1 MNKQKLAYPGTG
13 SAAGKKASFTMP
25 EKMTPMLEQ
34 YFYWKKKYPECIL
47 FFRMGDFFEC
57 FYDDAKLVSRE
68 LDLALTARDVNKN
81 LPMAG
86 VPHHAVD
93 QYAAKLIEKG
103 YKIAICEQMTPPDG
117 RTLVDRRVIKI
128 LTPGTFIPEEG
139 AVNSALAALIA
150 GRDAW
155 TVGFLTPSASA
166 VQVGTFQPAE
176 AQSVLMSFS
185 PREILIPRGADYDYK
200 TELSSG
206 CSLTEASPEDFDP
219 DIGQARLCQLWG
231 LNSLAG
237 FGLEKG
243 DPRIGA
249 ACALVTYAEET
260 SFSKAAHI
268 RGITKIMPEGYM
280 HLDWNTQT
288 NLDLWNG
295 ENSLFSCL
303 DKCSASFGKKLLRD
317 WIARPL
323 CSIDKINARF
333 DAVQALYDHPDV
345 SSRVSDLLAKC
356 RDVERAIARI
366 HMKSTNPR
374 DLGAIRD
381 TLDIHPDISA
391 ALGSLCPQ
399 AELPDPEEL
408 SELRSLL
415 DRSLLPDLP
424 RALGLGAIAAPGCD
438 AELDQ
443 WRSLGDSGDQ
453 WLEDFAARERERTG
467 IPKLKVSYNKVF
479 GFYIEISRAA
489 LNGVGLPPEYTR
501 KQTLVNAERFITP
514 ELKEYEERRLQA
526 DSKIA
531 EIEQRIFDDLSAACI
546 EYTDVIQRL
555 GKALARIDVLNCFAA
570 AARERGYC
578 RPELTDERKLEIREG
593 RHPMV
598 EQALRGQPCIPND
611 LTMDLSRRTALVTGP
626 NMAGKSTYLRM
637 AAILQIMAQAGS
649 FIPAASAVLPLTDRV
664 FTRIGAH
671 DELAKGNSTFMV
683 EMMETSNILHN
694 VTPKSLVI
702 LDEIGRGTST
712 YDGMSI
718 AWAVIE
724 YLHSQCGMKPFVLF
738 ATHYHE
744 LTELE
749 KNMPGLFNLSMSVEE
764 TSEGVRFLHKIQPGP
779 ADRSYGIEVA
789 RIAGLPRVVLR
800 RAREILEH
808 LEQEQL
814 TGHQDISRF
823 APSQQV
829 SMFDLSGDAFIEE
842 VASLEPD
849 HMTPRDALDQ
859 LYKLVERA
867 KKLRCE

>member
-1 MNKQKLAYPGTG
+1 MEKQKTAHTDAGGQSAKKTG
-13 SAAGKKASFTMP
+13 FSMP

-57 FYDDAKLVSRE
+57 FYDDAKLVSKE
-68 LDLALTARDVNKN
+68 LDLALTARDVNKS

-103 YKIAICEQMTPPDG
+103 YKIAVCEQMTPPDG
-117 RTLVDRRVIKI
+117 RTLVDRQVIRI

-139 AVNSALAALIA
+139 TVNSALASLII
-150 GRDAW
+150 GQDTW

-166 VQVGTFQPAE
+166 VQVGTFLPTE
-176 AQSVLMSFS
+176 ARSVLMSFS
-185 PREILIPRGADYDYK
+185 PREILVPRGKNYDK
-200 TELSSG
+200 KIELHSG
-206 CSLTEASPEDFDP
+206 CTLTEASPEDFDP

-237 FGLEKG
+237 FGLEAG

-249 ACALVTYAEET
+249 ACALVTYSEET

-268 RGITKIMPEGYM
+268 HSITRIMPEGYM

-295 ENSLFSCL
+295 EDSLFNCL
-303 DKCSASFGKKLLRD
+303 DECSTSFGKKLLRD

-323 CSIDKINARF
+323 CSIEKINSRF
-333 DAVQALYDHPDV
+333 DAVQAFYEHPDV
-345 SSRVSDLLAKC
+345 SAQISGLLANC
-356 RDVERAIARI
+356 RDVERAIARL
-366 HMKSTNPR
+366 HMKSGNPR

-391 ALGSLCPQ
+391 VLGSLCPQ
-399 AELPDPEEL
+399 AELPLPDEL
-408 SELRSLL
+408 SELRLLL
-415 DRSLLPDLP
+415 DKSLLPELP

-443 WRSLGDSGDQ
+443 WRSLGNSGDQ
-453 WLEDFAARERERTG
+453 WLDDFAARERERTG
-467 IPKLKVSYNKVF
+467 IPKLKVNYNKVF

-489 LNGVGLPPEYTR
+489 LNGVKLPDEYTR

-531 EIEQRIFDDLSAACI
+531 EIEQRIFDELTAACI
-546 EYTDVIQRL
+546 KHTDAIQRL
-555 GKALARIDVLNCFAA
+555 GRALARIDVLNCFAA
-570 AARERGYC
+570 VALERGYC
-578 RPELTDERKLEIREG
+578 RPKITDDRRLEIHEG

-611 LTMDLSRRTALVTGP
+611 LNMDLSHRTALVTGP

-637 AAILQIMAQAGS
+637 AAVLQIMAQAGS

-724 YLHSQCGMKPFVLF
+724 YLHSLCGVQPFVLF

-749 KNMPGLFNLSMSVEE
+749 KTMPGLFNLSMSVEE
-764 TSEGVRFLHKIQPGP
+764 AGDGVRFLHKIQPGP

-800 RAREILEH
+800 RAREILER

-814 TGHQDISRF
+814 AEHQDISRF
-823 APSQQV
+823 VPSQQV

-842 VASLEPD
+842 VASIDPD
-849 HMTPRDALDQ
+849 QMTPRDALDE
-859 LYKLVERA
+859 LYKLVKRA

>member
-1 MNKQKLAYPGTG
+1 MEPEKTVSRQTSEGE
-13 SAAGKKASFTMP
+13 GKKAPFKMP

-34 YFYWKKKYPECIL
+34 YFYWKKKYPQCIL

-57 FYDDAKLVSRE
+57 FYDDAKLISRE
-68 LDLALTARDVNKN
+68 LDLALTARDTNKN

-93 QYAAKLIEKG
+93 QYAARLIEKG
-103 YKIAICEQMTPPDG
+103 YKIAVCEQMTPPDG
-117 RTLVDRRVIKI
+117 RTLVERQVVKI

-139 AVNSALAALIA
+139 TVNAALASLIIE
-150 GRDAW
+150 RDRW
-155 TVGFLTPSASA
+155 TVGFLTPSASS
-166 VQVGTFQPAE
+166 VQVGTFTPEE
-176 AQSVLMSFS
+176 ARSVMMSFS
-185 PREILIPRGADYDYK
+185 PREILVPRGKGYEKKLDLNAD
-200 TELSSG
+200 
-206 CSLTEASPEDFDP
+206 CSLTEALPEDFDP
-219 DIGQARLCQLWG
+219 NMGLARLCHLWEI
-231 LNSLAG
+231 NSLEG

-249 ACALVTYAEET
+249 ACALVTYSEET

-268 RGITKIMPEGYM
+268 RGITKIMPDGYM

-295 ENSLFSCL
+295 NDSLFSCL
-303 DKCSASFGKKLLRD
+303 DVCSTSFGKKTMRD

-323 CSIDKINARF
+323 CDIEKINSRF
-333 DAVQALYDHPDV
+333 DAVQALFERAELSAGLSELLLKCHDV
-345 SSRVSDLLAKC
+345 G
-356 RDVERAIARI
+356 RAIARL
-366 HMKSTNPR
+366 HMKSSNPR

-381 TLDIHPDISA
+381 TLDVHPEIYA
-391 ALGSLCPQ
+391 ALGDLCPQ
-399 AELPDPEEL
+399 ADLPAPEGL

-415 DRSLLPDLP
+415 DRALLPELP
-424 RALGLGAIAAPGCD
+424 RSLGLGALVASGYD

-453 WLEDFAARERERTG
+453 WLEKFAARQRERLG
-467 IPKLKVSYNKVF
+467 ISKLKVGYNKVF
-479 GFYIEISRAA
+479 GYYIEISRAV
-489 LNGVGLPPEYTR
+489 LNGLKLPEEYTR

-514 ELKEYEERRLQA
+514 ELKEYEERRLHA
-526 DSKIA
+526 DIKIA
-531 EIEQRIFDDLSAACI
+531 EIEQRIFDELTAACL
-546 EYTDVIQRL
+546 ERTAEIQRL
-555 GKALARIDVLNCFAA
+555 GEALARIDVFNSFAST
-570 AARERGYC
+570 ARQRGYR
-578 RPELTDERKLEIREG
+578 RPEITDQRRLEIHEG

-598 EQALRGQPCIPND
+598 ERALRGQPCIPND
-611 LTMDLSRRTALVTGP
+611 LTMDLSHRTALVTGP

-637 AAILQIMAQAGS
+637 AAVLQIMAQAGS

-694 VTPKSLVI
+694 VTPRSLVI

-724 YLHSQCGMKPFVLF
+724 FLHSQCGAQPFVLF

-749 KNMPGLFNLSMSVEE
+749 KSMPGLFNLSMTVEE
-764 TSEGVRFLHKIQPGP
+764 SSEGVRFLHKIKDGP

-789 RIAGLPRVVLR
+789 RIAGLPRKVLK

-808 LEQEQL
+808 LEQERL
-814 TGHQDISRF
+814 SDRRSVGN
-823 APSQQV
+823 AVPLQQV
-829 SMFDLSGDAFIEE
+829 SLFDLSGDAFIEE
-842 VASLEPD
+842 MASLDPD
-849 HMTPRDALDQ
+849 QMSPRQALDEIYR
-859 LYKLVERA
+859 LTARA

>member
-1 MNKQKLAYPGTG
+1 MEQQRTLRPQ
-13 SAAGKKASFTMP
+13 AAEPHKDKAPFTMP

-34 YFYWKKKYPECIL
+34 YFYWKKKYPQCIL

-57 FYDDAKLVSRE
+57 FYDDARLISRE

-93 QYAAKLIEKG
+93 QYAARLIEKG
-103 YKIAICEQMTPPDG
+103 YKIALCEQMTPPDG
-117 RTLVDRRVIKI
+117 RTLVERQVVKI

-139 AVNSALAALIA
+139 ALNAALASLIID
-150 GRDAW
+150 GDRW
-155 TVGFLTPSASA
+155 TVGFLTPSASS
-166 VQVGTFQPAE
+166 VQVGIFAPEE
-176 AQSVLMSFS
+176 ARSVMMSFS
-185 PREILIPRGADYDYK
+185 PREILIPRGKNYEKKLDFR
-200 TELSSG
+200 SQ
-206 CSLTEASPEDFDP
+206 CSLTETSAEDFDP
-219 DIGQARLCQLWG
+219 DMGLSRLCHLWEI
-231 LNSLAG
+231 NSLEG
-237 FGLEKG
+237 FGLERG

-249 ACALVTYAEET
+249 ACALVTYSEET

-295 ENSLFSCL
+295 DDSLFRCL
-303 DKCSASFGKKLLRD
+303 DLCSTSFGKKMMRD

-323 CSIDKINARF
+323 CDIEKINSRF
-333 DAVQALYDHPDV
+333 DAVQTLCRRA
-345 SSRVSDLLAKC
+345 DLSADLSEQLLKC
-356 RDVERAIARI
+356 HDVERAVARL
-366 HMKSTNPR
+366 HMKSSNPR

-381 TLDIHPDISA
+381 TLDVHPEIYT
-391 ALGSLCPQ
+391 ALEGLCPQ
-399 AELPDPEEL
+399 AALPEPDR
-408 SELRSLL
+408 LRDLRDLL
-415 DRSLLPDLP
+415 DRSLLPELP
-424 RALGLGAIAAPGCD
+424 RSLGLGALAAPGFD

-443 WRSLGDSGDQ
+443 WRSLGDSGDR
-453 WLEDFAARERERTG
+453 WLEEFAARERERLGTA
-467 IPKLKVSYNKVF
+467 KLKVGYNKIF
-479 GFYIEISRAA
+479 GYYVEISRVT
-489 LNGVGLPPEYTR
+489 LNDLTLPDEYTR

-514 ELKEYEERRLQA
+514 ELKEYEERRLHA
-526 DSKIA
+526 DIKIA
-531 EIEQRIFDDLSAACI
+531 EIEQRIFDELTAACL
-546 EYTDVIQRL
+546 ERTADIQRL
-555 GKALARIDVLNCFAA
+555 GEALARLDVFNSFAA
-570 AARERGYC
+570 AALRRGYR
-578 RPELTDERKLEIREG
+578 RPEMTDGRRLEIREG

-598 EQALRGQPCIPND
+598 ELALRGQPCIPND

-637 AAILQIMAQAGS
+637 AAVLQIMAQAGS

-694 VTPKSLVI
+694 VTSRSLVI

-724 YLHSQCGMKPFVLF
+724 FLHSQCGVEPFVLF

-749 KNMPGLFNLSMSVEE
+749 KSMPGLFNLSMTVEE
-764 TSEGVRFLHKIQPGP
+764 TDEGVRFLHKVSSGP

-789 RIAGLPRVVLR
+789 RIAGLPRKVLK
-800 RAREILEH
+800 RAREILER
-808 LEQEQL
+808 LEREQ
-814 TGHQDISRF
+814 ISERG
-823 APSQQV
+823 AVALPLQQV
-829 SMFDLSGDAFIEE
+829 SLFDLKGDAFIEE
-842 VASLEPD
+842 VASLDPD
-849 HMTPRDALDQ
+849 QMSPRQALEEIYR
-859 LYKLVERA
+859 LAARA